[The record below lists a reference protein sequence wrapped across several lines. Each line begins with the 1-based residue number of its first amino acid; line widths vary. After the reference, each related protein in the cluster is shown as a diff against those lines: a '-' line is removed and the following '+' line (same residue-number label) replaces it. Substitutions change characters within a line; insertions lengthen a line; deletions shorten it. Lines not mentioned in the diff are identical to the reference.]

1 MRSHQGGL
9 GLVDFGSDADMV
21 HSQSVPIWWENS
33 ASLLLKS
40 LFSHQTGPKIPQY
53 LL

>member
-9 GLVDFGSDADMV
+9 DLVDFGSDADMV
-21 HSQSVPIWWENS
+21 NSQSIPIRWENS

-40 LFSHQTGPKIPQY
+40 LFRPETGSKIGQY
-53 LL
+53 LF